1 MRSFGFLSRIVLA
14 WLTVTV
20 LCATEH
26 RGAVRFAGLP
36 VPGATVT
43 ASQGNTILVAI
54 TDQQGVYQFPDLANG
69 IWMLQVEML
78 CFAPI
83 KRDIDILP
91 DAPSPVWDLKLLPLD
106 DIRAVA
112 SRAPSIPAAPS
123 VTAAAQPDSQR
134 AKLNEMNSAAP
145 GAEISQAIADFG
157 DESAPDAFIISGSAS
172 SGIERRAIGNAR
184 RGRGRLYNGGLN
196 FTIDNSALNARSFSL
211 TGQDTPQP
219 GYNRMRFGIF
229 LSGPLAIPHVLRGN
243 GQFFV
248 GYQMTR
254 NRNASTQTGL
264 VPTLAMRDGDFS
276 RTLDAL
282 GEPVRIYD
290 PTTGAPFP
298 GRVRISPQAQ
308 ALLALYPQ
316 PNFEGSSGYNYQVP
330 IVSTTR
336 QDDLQSRVGKM
347 LSPKGYIN
355 GAFAWRRSRT
365 GSPNLFGFTD
375 TNGVTGVN
383 ASAGLRRSVT
393 PRLNM
398 DFGVQ
403 YSRSAVR
410 LTPFFANRLNV
421 SAEAGIM
428 GNNQDPENW
437 GPPSLNFSGG
447 IAGLSDAQ
455 QSFTRNQ
462 TSAVSY
468 TGRWMLEPHT
478 FTFGAD
484 FRRQQFNYLSQQDA
498 RGSFAFTGA
507 ATQQLVNGVPVAG
520 TGRDFA
526 DFLLGIPD
534 TASIAFGNAD
544 KYFRSSSWD
553 AYFTDD
559 WRVSSG
565 ITVNIGLRWEYNS
578 PITEKYGR
586 LVNLDVA
593 PGFAAVEPV
602 LGRSPIGPLTG
613 TRYSD
618 SLVRPDKRAFQP
630 RVAVAWRPFRAASMV
645 VRAGYGVYYN
655 TSVYQTIATRM
666 AQQSP
671 LSKSLSVENS
681 AVSPLT
687 LANGFN
693 ASPAS
698 TPNTFAIDPNFRV
711 GYAQNWQL
719 SIQQDLP
726 GAIVATASYLGTKG
740 TRGVQQFLPNTYPAG
755 AANPCPACPSGY
767 VYMTSNGNSTRQAA
781 QVEVR
786 RRLHSGIAASVQ
798 YTFARAFDDAEL
810 GGRGQGSAV
819 IAQNWLD
826 LKAERGPSNLD
837 QRHLLRVE
845 AQYTTGMGVAGGA
858 LLRGWKG
865 AAFKGW
871 TLLSEI
877 TAGSG
882 LPETPIYPST
892 VRGTGVTGS
901 IRPDAT
907 GVSAYSAT
915 PGRFLNPAAFRAP
928 APGAWGN
935 AGRNSLTGPAQFS
948 LNASLGRSWNRFDL
962 RFDATNALNHVTF
975 PSWNAVV
982 TSAQFG
988 LPMTA
993 NPMRTVQA
1001 TLRMRF

>member
-1 MRSFGFLSRIVLA
+1 MRSFGFLPLIVLA

-20 LCATEH
+20 LCAAEH

-43 ASQGNTILVAI
+43 ASHGNMNLVTI

-69 IWMLQVEML
+69 TWTLQVEML

-83 KRDIDILP
+83 KRDIEILP

-112 SRAPSIPAAPS
+112 SLAPSIPAAPS
-123 VTAAAQPDSQR
+123 VTAAAQSDSQR

-145 GAEISQAIADFG
+145 GAEISQAIADSE
-157 DESAPDAFIISGSAS
+157 DESAPDAFIIGGSAS

-219 GYNRMRFGIF
+219 GYNRMRFGIY
-229 LSGPLAIPHVLRGN
+229 LSGPLVIPHVLRGN

-282 GEPVRIYD
+282 GEPARIYD
-290 PTTGAPFP
+290 PATGAPFP
-298 GRVRISPQAQ
+298 GRVPISPQAQ

-336 QDDLQSRVGKM
+336 QDDLQSRVSKM
-347 LSPKGYIN
+347 LSPRSYIS
-355 GAFAWRRSRT
+355 GALAWRRSRT
-365 GSPNLFGFTD
+365 DSPNLFGFMD
-375 TNGVTGVN
+375 TNGMTGVN
-383 ASAGLRRSVT
+383 ASVNLRRSVT

-421 SAEAGIM
+421 SAEAGIT
-428 GNNQDPENW
+428 GNNQEPENW
-437 GPPSLNFSGG
+437 GPPSLDFSGG

-462 TSAVSY
+462 TSGVSY

-484 FRRQQFNYLSQQDA
+484 LRRQQFNYLSQQDA
-498 RGSFAFTGA
+498 RGSFTFTGA
-507 ATQQLVNGVPVAG
+507 ATQQVVNGVPVAG
-520 TGRDFA
+520 VGSDFA

-565 ITVNIGLRWEYNS
+565 ITVNLGLRWEYDS
-578 PITEKYGR
+578 PITENYGR
-586 LVNLDVA
+586 LVNLDIA

-618 SLVRPDKRAFQP
+618 SLVRPDKRAF
-630 RVAVAWRPFRAASMV
+630 
-645 VRAGYGVYYN
+645 
-655 TSVYQTIATRM
+655 
-666 AQQSP
+666 
-671 LSKSLSVENS
+671 
-681 AVSPLT
+681 
-687 LANGFN
+687 
-693 ASPAS
+693 
-698 TPNTFAIDPNFRV
+698 
-711 GYAQNWQL
+711 
-719 SIQQDLP
+719 
-726 GAIVATASYLGTKG
+726 
-740 TRGVQQFLPNTYPAG
+740 
-755 AANPCPACPSGY
+755 
-767 VYMTSNGNSTRQAA
+767 
-781 QVEVR
+781 
-786 RRLHSGIAASVQ
+786 
-798 YTFARAFDDAEL
+798 
-810 GGRGQGSAV
+810 
-819 IAQNWLD
+819 
-826 LKAERGPSNLD
+826 
-837 QRHLLRVE
+837 
-845 AQYTTGMGVAGGA
+845 
-858 LLRGWKG
+858 
-865 AAFKGW
+865 
-871 TLLSEI
+871 
-877 TAGSG
+877 
-882 LPETPIYPST
+882 
-892 VRGTGVTGS
+892 
-901 IRPDAT
+901 
-907 GVSAYSAT
+907 
-915 PGRFLNPAAFRAP
+915 
-928 APGAWGN
+928 
-935 AGRNSLTGPAQFS
+935 
-948 LNASLGRSWNRFDL
+948 
-962 RFDATNALNHVTF
+962 
-975 PSWNAVV
+975 
-982 TSAQFG
+982 
-988 LPMTA
+988 
-993 NPMRTVQA
+993 
-1001 TLRMRF
+1001 